1 MATPSSM
8 TSCTWP
14 WGDSA
19 SLWPSAHREELRRPG
34 ARPTPSA
41 KILLSLGGERVSSTA
56 AGRIGATGRERTLY
70 AAAALSLG
78 CASPLMGDARALRG
92 VVGLRGFLCCGWR
105 SPDTL
110 RPDRG
115 ALADPDNLTRGHR
128 GQPRD
133 RGAVPADTDGGDTFF
148 RTRGWGGGGIRLRGR
163 VCHGIRAGNRGGAG
177 RSAIAQ
183 RPAREKAYDRTHR
196 GHRAGLGRS
205 RGAPSGACLL
215 SLEPRV

>member
-1 MATPSSM
+1 M
-8 TSCTWP
+8 TSCTWS

-41 KILLSLGGERVSSTA
+41 KTLATLGGERVSSTA
-56 AGRIGATGRERTLY
+56 AGRIAATGRERTLY
-70 AAAALSLG
+70 AAAALSLLTALVHLG
-78 CASPLMGDARALRG
+78 VTPEHFGALRG
-92 VVGLRGFLCCGWR
+92 VVGLRDFLSCGCR

-110 RPDRG
+110 RPDRA
-115 ALADPDNLTRGHR
+115 ALTDPDSLTFGHR

-133 RGAVPADTDGGDTFF
+133 RGAVPADTDGGDSFF
-148 RTRGWGGGGIRLRGR
+148 RTRGRGGGGIRLCGR
-163 VCHGIRAGNRGGAG
+163 VCHGIRAGNRGSAR

-183 RPAREKAYDRTHR
+183 RPAREKAYDRAHR

-205 RGAPSGACLL
+205 RGAPSAACLL
-215 SLEPRV
+215 SLEPRG

>member
-1 MATPSSM
+1 M

-133 RGAVPADTDGGDTFF
+133 RDAVPADANGGDSIV
-148 RTRGWGGGGIRLRGR
+148 RTRGRGVERFGFVDVCATASEMGIAVALSAALLRNATPERRRTIVLIVAVGL
-163 VCHGIRAGNRGGAG
+163 VSVGHVVHLVLRA
-177 RSAIAQ
+177 S
-183 RPAREKAYDRTHR
+183 
-196 GHRAGLGRS
+196 
-205 RGAPSGACLL
+205 
-215 SLEPRV
+215 